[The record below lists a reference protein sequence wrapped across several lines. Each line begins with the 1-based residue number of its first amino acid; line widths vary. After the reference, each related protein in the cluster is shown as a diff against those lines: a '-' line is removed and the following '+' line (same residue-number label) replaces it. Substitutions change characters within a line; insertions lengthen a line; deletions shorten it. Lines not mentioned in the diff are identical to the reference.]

1 MSGYIRIISA
11 VIICCIII
19 AFLRESK
26 KEYSFIAAL
35 SSGTV
40 VLIYVFK
47 NISVI
52 IGQISG
58 FMSENNIDISGI
70 SILLKA
76 VGISVVCQFACEICA
91 DTNNRALQFSVEL
104 IGKTAI
110 LLTSMPLISSVMT
123 IVSDYIK

>member
-1 MSGYIRIISA
+1 MSGHIRIISA

-19 AFLRESK
+19 AFLREAK

-35 SSGTV
+35 LSGTV
-40 VLIYVFK
+40 VLIYAFK
-47 NISVI
+47 NVSVI
-52 IGQISG
+52 LGQING
-58 FMSENNIDISGI
+58 FMSENNIDVSGI

-110 LLTSMPLISSVMT
+110 LLTSLPLVSSVMT
-123 IVSDYIK
+123 IVSDYIR

>member
-58 FMSENNIDISGI
+58 FMSENNIDVSGI

-110 LLTSMPLISSVMT
+110 LLTSLPLVSSVMT
-123 IVSDYIK
+123 ILSDYIK

>member
-35 SSGTV
+35 LSGTV
-40 VLIYVFK
+40 VLIYAFK
-47 NISVI
+47 NISI
-52 IGQISG
+52 ILGQISG
-58 FMSENNIDISGI
+58 FMSENNIDVSGI

-91 DTNNRALQFSVEL
+91 DTNNRVLQFSVEL

-110 LLTSMPLISSVMT
+110 LLTSLPLVSSVMK

>member
-35 SSGTV
+35 LSGTV
-40 VLIYVFK
+40 VLIYAFK

-58 FMSENNIDISGI
+58 FMSENNIDVSGI